1 MKKYYQGGVGF
12 WVEGTEG
19 FADAKQMG
27 KLKCCCN
34 TSRMTHVQYSK
45 LSGLNPPSK
54 PDRCN

>member
-27 KLKCCCN
+27 
-34 TSRMTHVQYSK
+34 S
-45 LSGLNPPSK
+45 
-54 PDRCN
+54 